1 LTLLTGTRPL
11 ELVPGKLFALGGT
24 IQLDG
29 RVTWVPAD
37 AHGWQPA
44 QCYLALGGDSALL
57 IDTGLK
63 HHEAAVL
70 SQLHELLP
78 RGTRLSIFLTRS
90 EFDCTGNFGAVLAAF
105 EVDSLYTGGTTNPF
119 DAFADMTAMPDAWR
133 KKVELSRTPV
143 GDAIPFD
150 ESGRWLVLAPALR
163 TLATFWAY
171 DTETRT
177 LFSSDVFGHTTLEA
191 ADGRPVIDDP
201 QADTV
206 SYEQVREHL
215 LSKFFW
221 LRLARTRKIEADIR
235 ELFKR
240 YPIEIIAPAHG
251 CVLRGQAIVD
261 RHKDML
267 LRCLA
272 EVGQA

>member
-1 LTLLTGTRPL
+1 MLTGTRPL
-11 ELVPGKLFALGGT
+11 ELVPGRLFALGGT
-24 IQLDG
+24 IPLDG

-37 AHGWQPA
+37 ARGWQPA
-44 QCYLALGGDSALL
+44 QCYLALGGNSALL

-63 HHEAAVL
+63 YHESQVI
-70 SQLHELLP
+70 SQLRELLP
-78 RGTRLSIFLTRS
+78 RDTKLSIFLTRS

-119 DAFADMTAMPDAWR
+119 DAFADMTAMPDMWR

-143 GDAIPFD
+143 GDVIPLD

-171 DTETRT
+171 DSETRT
-177 LFSSDVFGHTTLEA
+177 LFSSDVFGHTILDA
-191 ADGRPVIDDP
+191 PDRRPVIDDP
-201 QADTV
+201 RDDTV
-206 SYEQVREHL
+206 SYEQLRDHL

-235 ELFKR
+235 GLFER
-240 YPIEIIAPAHG
+240 YPIENVAPAHG
-251 CVLRGQAIVD
+251 CVLRGRAIVD
-261 RHKDML
+261 RHKEML